1 MTSDDSFQVL
11 LRRVR
16 AGDQVAAAQVVR
28 QCEPELRRIVRL
40 RLTDPRMRR
49 VLDSMDICQSVLG
62 NFFVRVAA
70 GQFDLDTPE
79 QLLGLLATMA
89 RNKVLNQVERNQA
102 GRRDQ
107 RRMTADGDAALNIV
121 ADAQESPSQIVA
133 GQELQLKVRELLTD
147 EERQIADR
155 RANGESWEQIA
166 TAMGD
171 KPDALRKKLT
181 RAMDRVVQELGL
193 DDLQ

>member
-1 MTSDDSFQVL
+1 MSADDSFQEL

-16 AGDQVAAAQVVR
+16 AGDQAAAAQVVR

-107 RRMTADGDAALNIV
+107 RRMTGDGEAALNIV

-133 GQELQLKVRELLTD
+133 GQELHRKVRELLTD

-166 TAMGD
+166 AAMGD